1 MLYRKGEY
9 NKFGYV
15 TYNPTREQSVRQF
28 FSRTLGQSTLSD
40 KNVFGPVFLSCSPAP
55 QPPHWRLSLFQLMC
69 PWGFNVSQY
78 STRACQFGLPPCHFT
93 SLKTFLLSPQQAIG
107 TFLANK
113 KFPYIHIL
121 FRY

>member
-28 FSRTLGQSTLSD
+28 FSRTSGQSMLSD

-55 QPPHWRLSLFQLMC
+55 PT
-69 PWGFNVSQY
+69 
-78 STRACQFGLPPCHFT
+78 STLAIIPFPAHVPLGL
-93 SLKTFLLSPQQAIG
+93 
-107 TFLANK
+107 
-113 KFPYIHIL
+113 
-121 FRY
+121 